1 MYVEVRSVRVAAE
14 DARVREMDVA
24 MGAVMEEKMKWTV
37 VVQQEVGEEDGS

>member
-1 MYVEVRSVRVAAE
+1 VYVEVRSVRVAAE

-37 VVQQEVGEEDGS
+37 MEKEQ